1 MKLRIKWLL
10 CGAVMLMAACPS
22 KAFALDV
29 SARSAILI
37 EAETGKILYAENA
50 HEKLPMASTTKI
62 MTALVA
68 LEQGNTWET
77 VTVDAS
83 AYGTEGSSIYLHLEE
98 EIALKDLLYGLMLSS
113 GNDAAVAIA
122 VHIGGGTQAFAD
134 IMNKKAIELGAYN
147 TNFVT
152 PNGLHDEA
160 HYTTAY
166 DLARIAAEA
175 MRNDTFREIVSTE
188 YYRAETGEIARTFKN
203 KNRILWEYAG
213 GTGVKTGYTKAA
225 GRCLVF
231 AAEQDGMELIGVVL
245 NCPNMF
251 EDAKAMLDYGF
262 ENYETEVMV
271 KAGATVARATV
282 SGGEKSLLELTPSQD
297 IIVPIEKGSSANFRT
312 RVYVDEGISAPVYR
326 GDVLGY
332 VEVLDG
338 EALLLR
344 RELVAAEDV
353 PDAGIRY
360 YFSRIIKRFA
370 A

>member
-1 MKLRIKWLL
+1 MKRRIKWLL
-10 CGAVMLMAACPS
+10 CGAVLLITVYTS
-22 KAFALDV
+22 EVYALEV

-68 LEQGNTWET
+68 LEQGNTGDT

-122 VHIGGGTQAFAD
+122 VHIGGGTQAFAE
-134 IMNKKAIELGAYN
+134 IMNKKALELGAYN

-152 PNGLHDEA
+152 PNGLHDDA

-175 MRNDTFREIVSTE
+175 MKNNEFRQIVSTE

-231 AAEQDGMELIGVVL
+231 AAEQEGMELIGVVL

-262 ENYETEVMV
+262 ENYETAVMV
-271 KAGATVARATV
+271 KAGATVARAEV

-297 IIVPIEKGSSANFRT
+297 IIVPVEKGSSANFRT
-312 RVYVDEGISAPVYR
+312 RVYVDEGISAPVYS

-332 VEVLDG
+332 VEVLDSD
-338 EALLLR
+338 ALLLR

-353 PDAGIRY
+353 PDAGISY

>member
-1 MKLRIKWLL
+1 MIRRGKWLMWL
-10 CGAVMLMAACPS
+10 IAALIAVCPAG
-22 KAFALDV
+22 AFALDV

-37 EAETGKILYAENA
+37 EAETGKVLYAENA
-50 HEKLPMASTTKI
+50 HERLPMASTTKI

-68 LEQGNTWET
+68 LEQGNTRDI

-98 EIALKDLLYGLMLSS
+98 DIALKDLLYGLMLSS

-134 IMNKKAIELGAYN
+134 MMNKKAVELGAYN

-152 PNGLHDEA
+152 PNGLHDDQ

-166 DLARIAAEA
+166 DLARIAAAA
-175 MRNDTFREIVSTE
+175 MKNDSFREIVSTE

-231 AAEQDGMELIGVVL
+231 SAEQDGMELVGVVL

-251 EDAKAMLDYGF
+251 EDATAMLDYGF
-262 ENYETEVMV
+262 ENFETVKMV
-271 KAGATVARATV
+271 KAGTVAARV
-282 SGGEKSLLELTPSQD
+282 SVTGGEKSLLELTPAQD
-297 IIVPIEKGSSANFRT
+297 IIVPVKKGDSVSYRT
-312 RVYVDEGISAPVYR
+312 RVVIDEDISAPVYR
-326 GDVLGY
+326 GDSLGY
-332 VEVLDG
+332 VEILDG
-338 EALLLR
+338 GALLIR
-344 RELVAAEDV
+344 QELVASEDI
-353 PDAGIRY
+353 PDAGIGY
-360 YFSRIIKRFA
+360 YFDRIVKRFA

>member
-1 MKLRIKWLL
+1 MKRRIKWLL
-10 CGAVMLMAACPS
+10 WGALLLMATIPVEV
-22 KAFALDV
+22 FALEV

-251 EDAKAMLDYGF
+251 DDAKAMLDYGF

-353 PDAGIRY
+353 PDVGISY

>member
-1 MKLRIKWLL
+1 MKRLIKWMPWIAALII
-10 CGAVMLMAACPS
+10 AACLEE
-22 KAFALDV
+22 AFALDV

-37 EAETGKILYAENA
+37 EADTGKILYAENA

-68 LEQGNTWET
+68 LEQGDTEDT

-122 VHIGGGTQAFAD
+122 VHIGGGTQSFAD
-134 IMNKKAIELGAYN
+134 MMNKRAIELGAYN

-152 PNGLHDEA
+152 PNGLHDDA

-175 MRNDTFREIVSTE
+175 MKNQEFRQIVATE

-203 KNRILWEYAG
+203 KNRILWEYPG

-231 AAEQDGMELIGVVL
+231 AAEQEGMELIGVVL

-251 EDAKAMLDYGF
+251 EDAKAMLDYGY
-262 ENYETEVMV
+262 ENYETAVMA
-271 KAGATVARATV
+271 KAGATVAKAAV
-282 SGGEKSLLELTPSQD
+282 NGGEKSLLELTLEQD
-297 IIVPIEKGSSANFRT
+297 IIVPVEKGSSANFRT
-312 RVYVDEGISAPVYR
+312 RVSIDDSISAPIYK

-332 VEVLDG
+332 VEVLEGDS
-338 EALLLR
+338 LLLR
-344 RELVAAEDV
+344 RKLVAAEDV
-353 PDAGIRY
+353 PDAGISY
-360 YFSRIIKRFA
+360 YFSKIIKRFA

>member
-1 MKLRIKWLL
+1 MSGRIKSLMWLIAVL
-10 CGAVMLMAACPS
+10 MVVCPAGAHAI
-22 KAFALDV
+22 DV

-37 EAETGKILYAENA
+37 EAETGKILYAENP

-68 LEQGNTWET
+68 LEQGNGEDT

-122 VHIGGGTQAFAD
+122 VHIGGGTQTFAD
-134 IMNKKAIELGAYN
+134 MMNKKAMELGAYN

-152 PNGLHDEA
+152 PNGLHDDA

-175 MRNDTFREIVSTE
+175 MKNNEFREIVSTD

-203 KNRILWEYAG
+203 KNRILWEYPG

-231 AAEQDGMELIGVVL
+231 SAQQDGMELIGVVL

-262 ENYETEVMV
+262 ENYETAVMV
-271 KAGATVARATV
+271 KSGAAAARV
-282 SGGEKSLLELTPSQD
+282 SVRGGEKSLLELTPSRD
-297 IIVPIEKGSSANFRT
+297 IIVPVEKGSSASYRT
-312 RVYVDEGISAPVYR
+312 RVVIEEDISAPVYK

-338 EALLLR
+338 DALLLR

-353 PDAGIRY
+353 PDAGINY
-360 YFSRIIKRFA
+360 YFDKIIKRFA

>member
-1 MKLRIKWLL
+1 MSGRIKSLMWLI
-10 CGAVMLMAACPS
+10 AVLMAVCP
-22 KAFALDV
+22 AGAYAIDV
-29 SARSAILI
+29 SAKSAILI
-37 EAETGKILYAENA
+37 EAETGKILYAENP

-68 LEQGNTWET
+68 LEQGNGEDT

-122 VHIGGGTQAFAD
+122 VHIGGGTQTFAD
-134 IMNKKAIELGAYN
+134 MMNKKAMELGAYN

-152 PNGLHDEA
+152 PNGLHDDA

-175 MRNDTFREIVSTE
+175 MKNNEFREIVSTD

-203 KNRILWEYAG
+203 KNRILWEYPG

-231 AAEQDGMELIGVVL
+231 SAQQDGMELIGVVL

-262 ENYETEVMV
+262 ENYETTVMV
-271 KAGATVARATV
+271 KSGAAAARV
-282 SGGEKSLLELTPSQD
+282 SVRGGEKSLLELTPSRD
-297 IIVPIEKGSSANFRT
+297 IIVPVEKGSSASYRT
-312 RVYVDEGISAPVYR
+312 RVVIEEDVSAPVYK
-326 GDVLGY
+326 GDALGY

-338 EALLLR
+338 DALLLR

-353 PDAGIRY
+353 PDAGINY
-360 YFSRIIKRFA
+360 YFDKIIKRFA

>member
-1 MKLRIKWLL
+1 MTGRKKWLVWL
-10 CGAVMLMAACPS
+10 LAVLMAVCPMG
-22 KAFALDV
+22 AYALEV

-37 EAETGKILYAENA
+37 EAETGKVLYAENA
-50 HEKLPMASTTKI
+50 HQKLPMASTTKI

-68 LEQGNTWET
+68 LENGDMTDI

-134 IMNKKAIELGAYN
+134 MMNKKAMELGAYS
-147 TNFVT
+147 TNFIT
-152 PNGLHDEA
+152 PNGLHDDA

-166 DLARIAAEA
+166 DLARIAAAA
-175 MRNDTFREIVSTE
+175 MNNRSFREIVSTE

-203 KNRILWEYAG
+203 KNRILWEYPG

-231 AAEQDGMELIGVVL
+231 SSEQNGMELIGVVL

-262 ENYETEVMV
+262 DTFETVAMV
-271 KAGATVARATV
+271 KGGAIAARVAV
-282 SGGEKSLLELTPSQD
+282 SGGEKSLLELTPAED
-297 IIVPIEKGSSANFRT
+297 IIVPVKKGSSASYRT
-312 RVYVDEGISAPVYR
+312 RVVTDEDISAPVYK
-326 GDVLGY
+326 GDILGY

-338 EALLLR
+338 DALLLR
-344 RELVAAEDV
+344 QELVAAEDV
-353 PDAGIRY
+353 PDAGISY

>member
-68 LEQGNTWET
+68 LEQGDIGDT

-147 TNFVT
+147 TNFDT
-152 PNGLHDEA
+152 P
-160 HYTTAY
+160 
-166 DLARIAAEA
+166 
-175 MRNDTFREIVSTE
+175 
-188 YYRAETGEIARTFKN
+188 EIAPLVKLN
-203 KNRILWEYAG
+203 DQEY
-213 GTGVKTGYTKAA
+213 
-225 GRCLVF
+225 
-231 AAEQDGMELIGVVL
+231 
-245 NCPNMF
+245 
-251 EDAKAMLDYGF
+251 
-262 ENYETEVMV
+262 
-271 KAGATVARATV
+271 
-282 SGGEKSLLELTPSQD
+282 
-297 IIVPIEKGSSANFRT
+297 
-312 RVYVDEGISAPVYR
+312 
-326 GDVLGY
+326 
-332 VEVLDG
+332 
-338 EALLLR
+338 
-344 RELVAAEDV
+344 
-353 PDAGIRY
+353 
-360 YFSRIIKRFA
+360 
-370 A
+370 

>member
-1 MKLRIKWLL
+1 MTRHLKWLL
-10 CGAVMLMAACPS
+10 WVVLLLIMAWPVET
-22 KAFALDV
+22 FALDV

-68 LEQGNTWET
+68 LEQGEAEDT

-152 PNGLHDEA
+152 PNGLHDDA

-166 DLARIAAEA
+166 DLARIAAKA
-175 MRNDTFREIVSTE
+175 MENEQFRQIVSTE

-231 AAEQDGMELIGVVL
+231 SAEQDGMELIGVVL

-251 EDAKAMLDYGF
+251 EDAKAMLDHGF
-262 ENYETEVMV
+262 ENYETNVMV
-271 KAGATVARATV
+271 KTGTIVARAAV
-282 SGGEKSLLELTPSQD
+282 SGGEKSLLELTPSRD
-297 IIVPIEKGSSANFRT
+297 IIVPVEKGTSPSFRT
-312 RVYVDEGISAPVYR
+312 RVYMDEGISAPVYK
-326 GDVLGY
+326 GEVLGY

-338 EALLLR
+338 DALLLR
-344 RELVAAEDV
+344 RDLVAAEDV
-353 PDAGIRY
+353 PDAGINY
-360 YFSRIIKRFA
+360 YFNRIIKRFA

>member
-1 MKLRIKWLL
+1 MISRGKWLL
-10 CGAVMLMAACPS
+10 CLLAVLIAVCPAGAYAI
-22 KAFALDV
+22 DI
-29 SARSAILI
+29 SAKSAILI
-37 EAETGKILYAENA
+37 EARTGKILYAENA
-50 HEKLPMASTTKI
+50 HERLPMASTTKI

-68 LEQGNTWET
+68 LENGSGEDT

-98 EIALKDLLYGLMLSS
+98 EIAMRDLLYGLMLSS

-122 VHIGGGTQAFAD
+122 VHIGGGTQTFAD
-134 IMNKKAIELGAYN
+134 MMNKRAVELGAYN

-152 PNGLHDEA
+152 PNGLHDDA

-175 MRNDTFREIVSTE
+175 MKNAEFRQIVSTD

-231 AAEQDGMELIGVVL
+231 SAEQNGMELIGVVL
-245 NCPNMF
+245 NCPDMF

-262 ENYETEVMV
+262 ENYETAVMV
-271 KAGATVARATV
+271 KAGATAARASV

-297 IIVPIEKGSSANFRT
+297 IIVPVEKGSSVSYRT
-312 RVYVDEGISAPVYR
+312 RVVIDEDISAPVYR
-326 GDVLGY
+326 GDTLGY

-338 EALLLR
+338 DALLLR
-344 RELVAAEDV
+344 QELVAAEDV
-353 PDAGIRY
+353 PDAGISY
-360 YFSRIIKRFA
+360 YLGKIIKRFA

>member
-1 MKLRIKWLL
+1 MKRRIKWLL
-10 CGAVMLMAACPS
+10 WGALLLMAAIPVEV
-22 KAFALDV
+22 FALEV

-37 EAETGKILYAENA
+37 DANTGKILYAENA

>member
-1 MKLRIKWLL
+1 MRPYKKWLL
-10 CGAVMLMAACPS
+10 LLLTALLAAYPAG
-22 KAFALDV
+22 AFALDV

-37 EAETGKILYAENA
+37 EAETGKVLYAKNA
-50 HEKLPMASTTKI
+50 HERLPMASTTKI

-68 LEQGNTWET
+68 LEKGSMEDM
-77 VTVDAS
+77 VRVDAS

-98 EIALKDLLYGLMLSS
+98 EISLKDLLYGLMLSS

-134 IMNKKAIELGAYN
+134 MMNRKAAELGAHN

-152 PNGLHDEA
+152 PNGLHDEL

-175 MRNDTFREIVSTE
+175 MKNTAFRQIVSTE
-188 YYRAETGEIARTFKN
+188 YHRAETGEMARTFKN

-231 AAEQDGMELIGVVL
+231 SAEREGMELIGAVL

-251 EDAKAMLDYGF
+251 EDAEAMLDHGF
-262 ENYETEVMV
+262 ENYETVTMV
-271 KAGATVARATV
+271 KAGAAAARV
-282 SGGEKSLLELTPSQD
+282 SVRGGEKSLLELTPARD
-297 IIVPIEKGSSANFRT
+297 IIVPVERGGSAAYRT
-312 RVYVDEGISAPVYR
+312 RVMAQEDISAPVYK
-326 GDVLGY
+326 GDVLGR
-332 VEVLDG
+332 VEVLEGD
-338 EALLLR
+338 ALLL
-344 RELVAAEDV
+344 EMDLVAAEDV
-353 PDAGIRY
+353 PDAGISY
-360 YFSRIIKRFA
+360 YFDRIMKRFA